1 MPRACLT
8 ACGNPYM
15 QRICG
20 PCMDDSTAAQAR
32 GQDGGRPGPAQGG
45 DAQGPAAAAP
55 ARSLTWAE
63 AETMDILADDDMME
77 GIAEG
82 REDAKAGRL
91 VEWKPQG
98 AGHARPA

>member
-1 MPRACLT
+1 MR
-8 ACGNPYM
+8 
-15 QRICG
+15 RICG
-20 PCMDDSTAAQAR
+20 PCVDDSAGQGADSSRSTAAQAR
-32 GQDGGRPGPAQGG
+32 GQDGARPGSAQGG
-45 DAQGPAAAAP
+45 DGQGPATTAAP
-55 ARSLTWAE
+55 ARTLTWAE
-63 AETMDILADDDMME
+63 AETMDILADGDMME